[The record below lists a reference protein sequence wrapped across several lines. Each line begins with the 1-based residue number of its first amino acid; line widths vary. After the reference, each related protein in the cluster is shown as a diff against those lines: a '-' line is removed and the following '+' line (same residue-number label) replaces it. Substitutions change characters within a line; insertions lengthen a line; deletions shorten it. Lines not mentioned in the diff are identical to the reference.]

1 MNKGILLEKIVRR
14 ILEAEEESAPGSKKS
29 SDAENDRRSPAGRI
43 NAAFNKPLPGFVADL
58 KTIIA
63 DPKVQAVLK
72 AGQTDAAGPKD
83 EALPYESTSLPVL
96 NLKPTQNEIGFD
108 QSIKN
113 ILTDQYG
120 SLKSILDGNADVG
133 GPIVTYN
140 SQYVIDGHHRWSQVF
155 AANPKA
161 KMQALNIKG
170 KLKPTEI
177 LKLVHAAVAIKMGEV
192 PGNNPKGINIL
203 NGVTENQVLDSVN
216 ANLSEGAK
224 KLWAEN
230 GQKSNEDIAKY
241 INDNLQKLIKSNKPV
256 PGAPGRVD
264 MPQTDADKG
273 PATTKLDILSKG
285 AVNFDAPKVKDA
297 EDLKEQRERLMKR
310 AGL

>member
-1 MNKGILLEKIVRR
+1 MKSSRDLFKNVLMRLV
-14 ILEAEEESAPGSKKS
+14 EAEEEKQEKGGPNPVSK
-29 SDAENDRRSPAGRI
+29 I
-43 NAAFNKPLPGFVADL
+43 NAAFKKDLPGFVADL

-72 AGQTDAAGPKD
+72 AGQTDAAGPED

-96 NLKPTQNEIGFD
+96 NLKPTQSEIGFD

-155 AANPKA
+155 AANPNA

-177 LKLVHAAVAIKMGEV
+177 LKLVHAAIAIKMGEV
-192 PGNNPKGINIL
+192 PGANPKGINIL
-203 NGVTENQVLDSVN
+203 DGVTENQVLDSVN

-230 GQKSNEDIAKY
+230 GQKSNEEIAKY

-297 EDLKEQRERLMKR
+297 EDLKETKLFKKYRSLISELKKVKK
-310 AGL
+310 